1 MESDLQVDYT
11 PLAYFQTFKIAFF
24 NVLLLNSSN
33 TSTHHDI
40 IHMADSWLIT
50 CSLLL
55 HLKLSEFFY
64 IFGILFTL
72 RLSLLPSILAR
83 TAVLLYHTLKS
94 FLFASYLFKASS

>member
-40 IHMADSWLIT
+40 IHMADS
-50 CSLLL
+50 
-55 HLKLSEFFY
+55 
-64 IFGILFTL
+64 
-72 RLSLLPSILAR
+72 
-83 TAVLLYHTLKS
+83 
-94 FLFASYLFKASS
+94 